1 MTIEQ
6 YYKMCIEDNY
16 LTGFLL
22 VQLLVYDKQAL
33 HMTDNVEKI
42 DHFLQPRFKNKMN
55 EELQRMAEKFNYQIR
70 V

>member
-1 MTIEQ
+1 MNIKE

-42 DHFLQPRFKNKMN
+42 DHYLQPRFQKAMNK
-55 EELQRMAEKFNYQIR
+55 ELKRMAEKFEYRIQ